1 MSVKITN
8 NVLEDKDYLNFLV
21 EQTEGTEF
29 PWYYIPTSAHHDD
42 KDNGWQFSFFHMLV
56 EDGDFKR
63 SNMSSIFEK
72 LINECVK
79 KSGYNNMKVDRA
91 RLGLFTRTENKK
103 VQVPHVDKNEDH
115 KTIVYYLNNSDGD
128 TYFYGKRNDDVE
140 LDNYYVED
148 KSTFKQNSM
157 VSFDGN
163 TLHSSSSPLYH
174 NVRIALNINLL

>member
-1 MSVKITN
+1 M
-8 NVLEDKDYLNFLV
+8 
-21 EQTEGTEF
+21 
-29 PWYYIPTSAHHDD
+29 
-42 KDNGWQFSFFHMLV
+42 
-56 EDGDFKR
+56 
-63 SNMSSIFEK
+63 
-72 LINECVK
+72 
-79 KSGYNNMKVDRA
+79 
-91 RLGLFTRTENKK
+91 
-103 VQVPHVDKNEDH
+103 PHVDKNEDH